1 MMADH
6 RDHDRDFSTSDM
18 AERSSEGDEAT
29 GPPPP
34 PPRGRAGS
42 PLEQPSA
49 NESTTQ
55 GPRSDLPRVEDDD
68 ASVEP
73 LIDPEE
79 ASSLQEKWERIQAR
93 FVDEPQRSVEQADA
107 LVAEALQRVA
117 HSFSSGREALEGQW
131 SRGEDVSTEDLR
143 QIFRLYRSFFE
154 RLLSV

>member
-6 RDHDRDFSTSDM
+6 RDHERDFSTSDM
-18 AERSSEGDEAT
+18 AERSSEGEEAT
-29 GPPPP
+29 SPTPP
-34 PPRGRAGS
+34 PPRGRAGP

-55 GPRSDLPRVEDDD
+55 APRSDLPRVEDDD

-79 ASSLQEKWERIQAR
+79 ASSLQEKWEGIQAR

-143 QIFRLYRSFFE
+143 QIFRRYRSFFE